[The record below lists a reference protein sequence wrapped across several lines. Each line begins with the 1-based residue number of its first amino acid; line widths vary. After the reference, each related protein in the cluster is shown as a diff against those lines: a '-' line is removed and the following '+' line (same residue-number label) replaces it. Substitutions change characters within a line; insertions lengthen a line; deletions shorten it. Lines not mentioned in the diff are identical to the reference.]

1 MRSVSLSRQVC
12 GWALPAFVLV
22 AVCSLIPL
30 SVSAED
36 GYSGGAPLGAPNWIL
51 ERMDTSIMPDYY
63 LPPNT
68 TSDQVRVP
76 TYSSYIS
83 SGNKLLTS
91 GSYTEAKSAFENA
104 IQKNSES
111 FDAWVGRGLALEG
124 LNRSLTSIESY
135 ENALKYAP
143 DDGSS
148 WVAHAGKGR
157 VLLELNRYQD
167 AADSLEAAINE
178 YTRSGSSNMDDLTS
192 IYNHLAQAKDKLGLK
207 DDAEAVQK
215 KAASLKSG
223 TGTVFGNKGS
233 L

>member
-1 MRSVSLSRQVC
+1 MRSVSLSQQGYC
-12 GWALPAFVLV
+12 WALPVFVV
-22 AVCSLIPL
+22 VVVCCLLPIP
-30 SVSAED
+30 VSAED

-91 GSYTEAKSAFENA
+91 GSYADAKSAFENA
-104 IQKNSES
+104 IQKKPES

-135 ENALKYAP
+135 EKAISYAP

-157 VLLELNRYQD
+157 VLLELNKYQE
-167 AADSLEAAINE
+167 AADSLETAINE
-178 YTRSGSSNMDDLTS
+178 YTRSGSSNMDDLVS
-192 IYNHLAQAKDKLGLK
+192 IYNHLAEAKSRLGLK
-207 DDAEAVQK
+207 DEADAAKK
-215 KAASLKSG
+215 KATSLKSG
-223 TGTVFGNKGS
+223 NGPIFGNKSS